1 MLLIRVHILKLLRT
15 SSGHLHSF
23 IRYVAFFCRQLSRD
37 REELE
42 EIHKSRM
49 DRIKAREE
57 SLLER
62 LLVKEKVLISASSD
76 MR

>member
-1 MLLIRVHILKLLRT
+1 MLLVRVHILKLLRT
-15 SSGHLHSF
+15 SSGHLHYF
-23 IRYVAFFCRQLSRD
+23 MRYAAFFCRQLSRD

-62 LLVKEKVLISASSD
+62 LLVKEKVLLSASSD
-76 MR
+76 MC